1 VAHAYNPSYSG
12 GRDQEDHGLKPA
24 LINSFYD
31 PVSKKTYRSPVPQK
45 KKKRWK
51 ALFQEE
57 INVEKEPH
65 GVS

>member
-1 VAHAYNPSYSG
+1 MTLS
-12 GRDQEDHGLKPA
+12 QKKPIA
-24 LINSFYD
+24 AQYH
-31 PVSKKTYRSPVPQK
+31 KK